1 MVQRTGIQSCNS
13 ASPRQHLSALSRS
26 VANCLRISLPRRH
39 FPFPRTGA
47 ITSVRISLPAGYAL
61 NGSLLEAFYA

>member
-1 MVQRTGIQSCNS
+1 MQR
-13 ASPRQHLSALSRS
+13 LSALNRS